1 MSSNI
6 LSRFLPPTDSP
17 SVYEAIREHDA
28 GSDSSDVEERAG
40 LAHGVGHR
48 EHFSDGEEALADA
61 TRSETSSPSAGLLG
75 PKAAGKAADRHG
87 SPSHTRRRKPSRPR
101 WMTQPSPPGYELDD
115 RDEDVPLSLLVEG
128 HDDEELKS
136 RLPPPPHS
144 MPSRSRTPS
153 PPPPQNDRPHRQT
166 RQTQP
171 IPGISSTH
179 AVARWFIAQQHP
191 SLSNTDPKKKAMW
204 RWANV
209 ENLDNFLKDVY
220 TYFLGN
226 GFWSILLSRT
236 LNLLYADSY
245 FVFLH
250 FAIRPNFMTDKLF
263 IGHLHSWLDLRLF
276 LPTVSTTT
284 KFGGASPWTKYS
296 SPNARPKCRARPR
309 FSSGC

>member
-40 LAHGVGHR
+40 LAHGLDHG
-48 EHFSDGEEALADA
+48 EHFSDGGLEEALADA
-61 TRSETSSPSAGLLG
+61 TRSEASSPRAGLLG
-75 PKAAGKAADRHG
+75 PRSLGKAADRHG

-101 WMTQPSPPGYELDD
+101 WMTQPHPPVYELDD
-115 RDEDVPLSLLVEG
+115 RDGDVPPSLLVEG

-153 PPPPQNDRPHRQT
+153 PPLSPQHDRPRRQI

-171 IPGISSTH
+171 ISGTSSIH
-179 AVARWFIAQQHP
+179 PVARWFIAQQHP

-236 LNLLYADSY
+236 LNLLYAE
-245 FVFLH
+245 FLALSF
-250 FAIRPNFMTDKLF
+250 FAMRPNPRTETVF
-263 IGHLHSWLDLRLF
+263 IGHLHSWSDLRLF
-276 LPTVSTTT
+276 
-284 KFGGASPWTKYS
+284 
-296 SPNARPKCRARPR
+296 
-309 FSSGC
+309 